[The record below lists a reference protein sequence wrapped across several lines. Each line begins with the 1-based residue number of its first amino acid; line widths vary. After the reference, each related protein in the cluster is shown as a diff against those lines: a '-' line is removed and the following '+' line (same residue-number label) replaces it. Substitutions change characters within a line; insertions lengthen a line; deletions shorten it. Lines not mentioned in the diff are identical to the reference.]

1 MPYIPLE
8 DRAKFTDMFCNIP
21 ELKSPGELNYLVTE
35 ICKDYIKD
43 KGLSYQTLN
52 DILGALEGCKLEFY
66 RRQVAPYEDGKI
78 QANGDVYE
86 HIQL

>member
-21 ELKSPGELNYLVTE
+21 ELKSPGELNYLITE
-35 ICKDYIKD
+35 ICQDYILD

-52 DILGALEGCKLEFY
+52 DVLGALEGCKLELY
-66 RRQVAPYEDGKI
+66 RRRVAPYEDGKI